1 MGKGEANTGGR
12 DRDSVLADAVEA
24 VIGAVY
30 LEAGINQA
38 KELIIG
44 LFSSLMEKSFQ
55 GKGFQDYKTNLQEM
69 LQAKG
74 EEEIVYRVIKES
86 GPDHNKEFVVEVL
99 CGRRVIGRGKGK
111 SKKEAEQRAA
121 KEALEKIH
129 G

>member
-1 MGKGEANTGGR
+1 M
-12 DRDSVLADAVEA
+12 EA

-44 LFSSLMEKSFQ
+44 LFSLDGEACC
-55 GKGFQDYKTNLQEM
+55 KGFQDYKTNLQEM

-99 CGRRVIGRGKGK
+99 RGRRVIGRGKGK
-111 SKKEAEQRAA
+111 ARR
-121 KEALEKIH
+121 

>member
-1 MGKGEANTGGR
+1 M
-12 DRDSVLADAVEA
+12 
-24 VIGAVY
+24 Y

-44 LFSSLMEKSFQ
+44 LFSFDGESFP

-69 LQAKG
+69 RRQRAKKSIPG
-74 EEEIVYRVIKES
+74 NQES